1 MRRKK
6 TAAAAA
12 LLGAIAE
19 AEAKTTAQG
28 EEDLNALK
36 DLLKQF
42 LQKDASPE
50 RAALKREY
58 DLGCPL
64 TGPGGLRR
72 KLGAIDME
80 FFGRAYFP
88 HYFSRPSPEFH
99 RELDNI

>member
-1 MRRKK
+1 MWDAGKEDAMRRKK
-6 TAAAAA
+6 TGAAAA

-50 RAALKREY
+50 RAALKR
-58 DLGCPL
+58 
-64 TGPGGLRR
+64 
-72 KLGAIDME
+72 
-80 FFGRAYFP
+80 
-88 HYFSRPSPEFH
+88 
-99 RELDNI
+99 

>member
-1 MRRKK
+1 MG
-6 TAAAAA
+6 A
-12 LLGAIAE
+12 LRL
-19 AEAKTTAQG
+19 
-28 EEDLNALK
+28 
-36 DLLKQF
+36 

-58 DLGCPL
+58 DLDCPL

-88 HYFSRPSPEFH
+88 HYFGVRTFSSFSTSSRMIRSGRQLRCFRPRIFLPLPMASI
-99 RELDNI
+99 LML

>member
-1 MRRKK
+1 MWGAGKEDAMRRKK

-42 LQKDASPE
+42 LQIS
-50 RAALKREY
+50 L
-58 DLGCPL
+58 
-64 TGPGGLRR
+64 
-72 KLGAIDME
+72 
-80 FFGRAYFP
+80 
-88 HYFSRPSPEFH
+88 
-99 RELDNI
+99 

>member
-1 MRRKK
+1 MWGAGKEDAMRRKK

-42 LQKDASPE
+42 LQ
-50 RAALKREY
+50 
-58 DLGCPL
+58 
-64 TGPGGLRR
+64 
-72 KLGAIDME
+72 I
-80 FFGRAYFP
+80 GRA
-88 HYFSRPSPEFH
+88 HV
-99 RELDNI
+99 